1 MESMV
6 ALRIKSIIA
15 EKGLVQKAVALR
27 VGFTEQQLCDMLNSR
42 KVIRAEY
49 LPAISKALGVEIPEI
64 YKCGTPQTRAEPP
77 EQVHDSK

>member
-1 MESMV
+1 MESVV
-6 ALRIKSIIA
+6 ALGIKTIIA

-27 VGFTEQQLCDMLNSR
+27 AGFTEQQLCDMLNNR

-64 YKCGTPQTRAEPP
+64 YACGAPQARAQPP
-77 EQVHDSK
+77 EQSRDSA